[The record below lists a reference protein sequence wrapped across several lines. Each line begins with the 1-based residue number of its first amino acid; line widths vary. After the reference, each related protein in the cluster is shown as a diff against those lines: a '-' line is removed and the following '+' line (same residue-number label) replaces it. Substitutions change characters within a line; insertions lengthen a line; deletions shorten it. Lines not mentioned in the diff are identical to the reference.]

1 MKTFLDKKL
10 KRLSRSLLE
19 LRAEKEATTPCTWKR
34 SASEFHCEGGE
45 WVCSKC
51 DFDSLICILFVCEI
65 FLISLF
71 PAETRVFKI
80 HPMDEDGDEKG
91 KKVESHIGGGST
103 QKMAQ
108 QFNFGFVF
116 NCKIIC
122 GRWRSFSE
130 ARFALI
136 PLNLASFSCLFTDR
150 ENVEM
155 ANDTNIIQLRIAR
168 HAAVVGPKIEN

>member
-1 MKTFLDKKL
+1 
-10 KRLSRSLLE
+10 
-19 LRAEKEATTPCTWKR
+19 
-34 SASEFHCEGGE
+34 
-45 WVCSKC
+45 
-51 DFDSLICILFVCEI
+51 
-65 FLISLF
+65 
-71 PAETRVFKI
+71 
-80 HPMDEDGDEKG
+80 
-91 KKVESHIGGGST
+91 
-103 QKMAQ
+103 MAQ